1 MDSRTGAAVG
11 KAVTD
16 ELPGV
21 VASPARIAAWLADAA
36 KGDEFV
42 YATRCA
48 LPVACAGRRAAR
60 EASDAE
66 LVVLFQRRVP
76 GREER
81 NYVMRRTA
89 TPLPTRGGGPAT
101 RTDRAHVENEAE
113 VQDRILAL
121 LTRAARF
128 QRPCP
133 TNSALARRAGVDL
146 EQAKDAMTILKK
158 SGLIRVEWAP
168 APTLR
173 RVSIVGTGLKT
184 GMVR

>member
-1 MDSRTGAAVG
+1 MAAS
-11 KAVTD
+11 APD

-21 VASPARIAAWLADAA
+21 VASPARIAAWLATAS

-60 EASDAE
+60 DAADAE

-89 TPLPTRGGGPAT
+89 APLPSRGGGAAPGKQV
-101 RTDRAHVENEAE
+101 HVENEAE
-113 VQDRILAL
+113 VQDRILGL

-133 TNSALARRAGVDL
+133 TNAALARRAGIAPGQV
-146 EQAKDAMTILKK
+146 KGVMTILRKA
-158 SGLIRVEWAP
+158 GLIRVEWAP
-168 APTLR
+168 PPTLR
-173 RVSIVGTGLKT
+173 CVSIVGTGLKT